1 MTSKGRVKNATKV
14 DAYGLHFRSKLELYT
29 YEAFMKAGIPVKYE
43 PKHFT
48 LLPKFEYLGE
58 KIRPITYLPDF
69 IGRGFVVECKG
80 LIGDSFPL
88 RYKLFKYY
96 LKRHHSKMKCYL
108 VRNHKQVDEMISD
121 IEFLTEI
128 LQISF
133 SNSSSYIAVGI
144 QPRYGL
150 SALSN
155 PLIFR

>member
-1 MTSKGRVKNATKV
+1 MKKQGGRVKNATSV
-14 DAYGLHFRSKLELYT
+14 DKYGIHFRSKLELYT

-69 IGRGFVVECKG
+69 IGKGFVVECKG

-96 LKRHHSKMKCYL
+96 LKRHRSKMTCYL
-108 VRNHKQVDEMISD
+108 V
-121 IEFLTEI
+121 
-128 LQISF
+128 
-133 SNSSSYIAVGI
+133 
-144 QPRYGL
+144 
-150 SALSN
+150 
-155 PLIFR
+155 